1 MSDFIYEL
9 APGSA
14 PTIVLLHGTGGDEND
29 LLPIGRIVAPGATL
43 LGIRGKVLEHGSP
56 RFFRRLSEGVF
67 DLDDLRFRTNELADF
82 LVKQP
87 GPLIALG
94 FSNGANIADAMLLL
108 RPEVLSAAILLR
120 AMVPLIPDA
129 PPDLSGKRVFL
140 ASGIRDP
147 IVPLENA
154 ERLAAMLKD
163 YGADVTLKRVNAG
176 HELTRE
182 EIEQAREWLYD
193 RPPGLSLSDE
203 RSVQDDLD

>member
-1 MSDFIYEL
+1 VSDFIYEL
-9 APGSA
+9 TPGSA

-29 LLPIGRIVAPGATL
+29 LLPIGRIIAPGATL
-43 LGIRGKVLEHGSP
+43 LGVRGKVLEHGSP

-94 FSNGANIADAMLLL
+94 FSNGANIAAAMLLL

-120 AMVPLIPDA
+120 AMVPLVPDS
-129 PPDLSGKRVFL
+129 PPNLGGKCVFL

-147 IVPLENA
+147 IVPPENS
-154 ERLAAMLKD
+154 ERLAAMLRE
-163 YGADVTLKRVNAG
+163 YGADVTVKRMNAG

-182 EIEQAREWLYD
+182 EIEQAQQWLYD
-193 RPPGLSLSDE
+193 RPPGLSF
-203 RSVQDDLD
+203 

>member
-1 MSDFIYEL
+1 VSDFIYEL
-9 APGSA
+9 AAGSA

-43 LGIRGKVLEHGSP
+43 LGVRGKVLEHGSP
-56 RFFRRLSEGVF
+56 RFFRRLSGGVF

-94 FSNGANIADAMLLL
+94 FSNGANIAASMLFL

-120 AMVPLIPDA
+120 AMVPLVPDS
-129 PPDLSGKRVFL
+129 PPDLRGKRVFL
-140 ASGIRDP
+140 ASGTRDP
-147 IVPLENA
+147 IVPPENSD
-154 ERLAAMLKD
+154 RLAAMLKD

-182 EIEQAREWLYD
+182 EIEQAREWL
-193 RPPGLSLSDE
+193 
-203 RSVQDDLD
+203 RSE

>member
-14 PTIVLLHGTGGDEND
+14 PTMVLLHGTGGDEND
-29 LLPIGRIVAPGATL
+29 LLPIGRLIAPGATL
-43 LGIRGKVLEHGSP
+43 LGVRGKVLEHGSP

-87 GPLIALG
+87 GPLVALG
-94 FSNGANIADAMLLL
+94 FSNGANIAAAMLLL

-120 AMVPLIPDA
+120 AMVPLVPDS

-147 IVPLENA
+147 IVPPENA
-154 ERLAAMLKD
+154 SRLAAMLTD

-176 HELTRE
+176 HELTRD
-182 EIEQAREWLYD
+182 EIEQAREWL
-193 RPPGLSLSDE
+193 GIKS
-203 RSVQDDLD
+203 